1 MVGIR
6 DLLHGLG
13 HRACPGLNLVVF
25 ASDSHLDVVM
35 LAHGRHYSWHQSV
48 LALILV
54 AAVRAQRLHVRLG
67 IVVLGHCLVHVALF
81 DISARP
87 RRLIHRRTLRV
98 LVIGAIVL
106 LRSRGLL
113 IKSPE
118 IGLGARL
125 RHNCTTILLVIKA
138 ELPFLLHQELLM
150 LLTKICLCL
159 LRCIEG
165 VLTLLVLLLLLLVG
179 VWVHR
184 RESRMMGWWQLC
196 ILLCL
201 MDKLDLL
208 LRDHRVFFVLLHYLL
223 FQLGQVWCLPF
234 PIVLNPMSQ
243 PREMRLTYSRLGHLL
258 SQKLLLPLQSL
269 GYLLLQ

>member
-1 MVGIR
+1 MVSVR

-25 ASDSHLDVVM
+25 PSDSHLDVVM

-67 IVVLGHCLVHVALF
+67 IVVLGHCLIHVPLF
-81 DISARP
+81 DISTRP
-87 RRLIHRRTLRV
+87 RRLIHRCTLRV
-98 LVIGAIVL
+98 LVIRPIVL

-125 RHNCTTILLVIKA
+125 RHNGASILLMIQA

-150 LLTKICLCL
+150 LLT
-159 LRCIEG
+159 
-165 VLTLLVLLLLLLVG
+165 
-179 VWVHR
+179 
-184 RESRMMGWWQLC
+184 
-196 ILLCL
+196 
-201 MDKLDLL
+201 
-208 LRDHRVFFVLLHYLL
+208 
-223 FQLGQVWCLPF
+223 
-234 PIVLNPMSQ
+234 
-243 PREMRLTYSRLGHLL
+243 
-258 SQKLLLPLQSL
+258 
-269 GYLLLQ
+269 